1 MRYISARILAEFFP
15 FVTPKPGWDTREC
28 AECCPI
34 GLDAAL
40 FPATIPL
47 PLPMKPIDEK
57 KLRLRRQRRAAD
69 RRTAEEAAEIVD
81 APKTA
86 RPPQKQGPQ
95 PQTESAFSSLA
106 EAFALAEAPA
116 EPAAALKKEK
126 PLSARQI
133 RTLKRNAARE
143 GLECCRAMELRELEQ
158 AASAGDA
165 AAQFVTA
172 ERYEAN
178 GYEEESLL
186 PLLRAAAEQA
196 FPPAMGLY
204 GFRLAREGDTKR
216 GEEMMQQAAEIGY
229 GEGACRYGL
238 LLLER
243 QQSKEV
249 ISRWLE
255 LAGKSGYI
263 PAYKTLADVYHAWS
277 WRYHE
282 ADWLKKA
289 ADAGDAESA
298 YRYASLLT
306 DYRPLKGSDATRMH
320 YYMLALQNGCP
331 RAVFPLTRFHRRYE
345 ERLVCISEYIEKG
358 YIRVKYPI
366 YKTIIGDCER
376 AVEVYLEAAAR
387 APELRDEILEDIMAE
402 RGDAWKTEHRLK
414 ALQGLAD
421 MGHAPAV
428 AKLRYLRQE
437 ND

>member
-1 MRYISARILAEFFP
+1 
-15 FVTPKPGWDTREC
+15 
-28 AECCPI
+28 
-34 GLDAAL
+34 
-40 FPATIPL
+40 
-47 PLPMKPIDEK
+47 MKPIDEK

-81 APKTA
+81 EPKTA
-86 RPPQKQGPQ
+86 RLPQKPTPQ

-106 EAFALAEAPA
+106 EAFAFAEAPA
-116 EPAAALKKEK
+116 EPAAAPKKEK

-143 GLECCRAMELRELEQ
+143 RLECCRAMELRELEQ

-204 GFRLAREGDTKR
+204 GFRLARNGETKQ
-216 GEEMMQQAAEIGY
+216 GEEMIRQAAAIGF
-229 GEGACRYGL
+229 GEGAYLYAQAL
-238 LLLER
+238 LR
-243 QQSKEV
+243 QQKPRAAA
-249 ISRWLE
+249 RWLE
-255 LAGKSGYI
+255 LAAAASHV
-263 PAYKTLADVYHAWS
+263 PAYKSLAAVCHSLS
-277 WRYHE
+277 WRDDE
-282 ADWLKKA
+282 AAWLKKA

-298 YRYASLLT
+298 YRYASML
-306 DYRPLKGSDATRMH
+306 DGYRPPKGSETAMVR
-320 YYMLALQNGCP
+320 YYMLALQNGYP
-331 RAVFPLTRFHRRYE
+331 RAVFPLARFHRRHE

-402 RGDAWKTEHRLK
+402 CGDAWQTEHRLK

-421 MGHAPAV
+421 MGYAPAV
-428 AKLRYLRQE
+428 AELNYLRQR
-437 ND
+437 NDK